1 MLANLKQHKT
11 LYLCLLSV
19 SSPMVLAERS
29 RILVSGARKCGTWE
43 RVAPEQE
50 TDEVGEEQEHWA
62 GHMPAPSLGSN
73 PTTWIITF
81 WREI

>member
-1 MLANLKQHKT
+1 
-11 LYLCLLSV
+11 
-19 SSPMVLAERS
+19 MVFAERS

-50 TDEVGEEQEHWA
+50 TEEVGEEQEHWA

-73 PTTWIITF
+73 ATTTSGHMDNRILAGD
-81 WREI
+81 